1 MTNKLTGFLS
11 VTLFMLIACSNDD
24 QQSATQTVGA
34 DAIQQQTTQA
44 GVLNAQEQQWIS
56 GWKEAS
62 SLSAPRAGAAT
73 VVVNGYIYVIG
84 GIDGANFV
92 GITEYAKIADDGSLS
107 PWQQT
112 SLLNEERGFVDAVTK
127 DDYIYVVGGGNGP
140 NGKNLL
146 RSVERAK
153 VNPDGSLGLWQ
164 TLESGMVM
172 PRRCSKTLIKKN
184 FIYALGGFAGALLDN
199 VERAEILPDGS
210 LGPWTMED
218 ATMTIPRYVNSVKA
232 THGNAYVLGGHDQ
245 TQGVGITDVEWTIP
259 ADDGGAKDW
268 KKTTSMQ
275 TGRYGLASASHKDSV
290 YALGGLTGLEY
301 LNSIEVADIMET
313 GELSA
318 WRYTTPL
325 SEPRA
330 TFSAVVYKDWV
341 YAIGGTNQDRYLN
354 TVEYATI
361 NDSKDIGFYGTAND
375 ASWYQAK
382 LDKLKN
388 AKPRLP
394 NHGTVKAVQHASMYT
409 YVQVVNDTGAMWLA
423 GPKSELSIND
433 NIRFSKG
440 VSMSNFYSKELQR
453 SFPLVLFVSNIV
465 KQ

>member
-1 MTNKLTGFLS
+1 MINKITGFLLS
-11 VTLFMLIACSNDD
+11 ALLLLVACSNDE
-24 QQSATQTVGA
+24 QQSELPTVG
-34 DAIQQQTTQA
+34 DHVQQTATEG
-44 GVLNAQEQQWIS
+44 GVLTSSEQQWIS

-62 SLSAPRAGAAT
+62 YLIAPRAGAAT

-127 DDYIYVVGGGNGP
+127 DGYIYVVGGGNGP

-153 VNPDGSLGLWQ
+153 VNDDGSLGLWK
-164 TLESGMVM
+164 TLKSGMVM
-172 PRRCSKTLIKKN
+172 PRRCSKTLIKNN

-210 LGPWTMED
+210 LGPWSMED
-218 ATMTIPRYVNSVKA
+218 ATMTIPRYVNSVKES
-232 THGNAYVLGGHDQ
+232 HGNAYVLGGHDQ
-245 TQGVGITDVEWTIP
+245 TQGVGITDVEWTVP

-275 TGRYGLASASHKDSV
+275 TGRYGLASASHKDSIYV
-290 YALGGLTGLEY
+290 VGGLTGLEY
-301 LNSIEVADIMET
+301 LNSIEVTTIKES
-313 GELSA
+313 GELGD

-330 TFSAVVYKDWV
+330 TFSVVVYKDWI

-354 TVEYATI
+354 TVEYASI
-361 NDSKDIGFYGTAND
+361 NESKDIGFYGTSND
-375 ASWYQAK
+375 AKWYQAK

-394 NHGTVKAVQHASMYT
+394 NYGTVKAILHASMYT
-409 YVQVVNDTGAMWLA
+409 YVQVVNESGAMWLA

-453 SFPLVLFVSNIV
+453 AFPLVLFVSNIQ
-465 KQ
+465 KE